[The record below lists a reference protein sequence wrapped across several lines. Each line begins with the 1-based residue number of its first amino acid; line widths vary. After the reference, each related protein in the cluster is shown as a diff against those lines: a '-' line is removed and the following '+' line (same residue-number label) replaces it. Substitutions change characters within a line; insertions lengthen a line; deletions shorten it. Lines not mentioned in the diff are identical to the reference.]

1 MTTMMVGIQNSILLL
16 DSSNG
21 FKIHESLKGTSPQK
35 IVIDS
40 RNPDRAYCATFGDGL
55 WKTDDGG
62 QTWNNIG
69 KEVISSPYFISVAV
83 SSLNPNINKV
93 YAGTEPTALY
103 ISNDGGRSGKKWG
116 H

>member
-1 MTTMMVGIQNSILLL
+1 MTTILVGIQNSILAL

-35 IVIDS
+35 IAIDS

-69 KEVISSPYFISVAV
+69 KEVISSPYVMSVAV
-83 SSLNPNINKV
+83 SSLNPSINKV
-93 YAGTEPTALY
+93 YAGTEPSALY
-103 ISNDGGRSGKKWG
+103 T
-116 H
+116 